1 MLMTIKENYSNMIQK
16 DLEEL
21 DKLVDTLE
29 NKMKMIKKDVKEMM
43 NALSN
48 DKTHRQEKTQ

>member
-1 MLMTIKENYSNMIQK
+1 MIQK

-43 NALSN
+43 NAIN
-48 DKTHRQEKTQ
+48 KPKEKSQ

>member
-1 MLMTIKENYSNMIQK
+1 MIQK